1 MFIWK
6 DRVDR
11 EIHMEILEFVT
22 SSVYNS
28 SKARDLKSSVG
39 TRVKRYYSYFSKT
52 AREKRSSKVDRGG

>member
-1 MFIWK
+1 
-6 DRVDR
+6 
-11 EIHMEILEFVT
+11 MEILEFVT

-28 SKARDLKSSVG
+28 SKARGLKSSVG